1 MHPRPLILFLAL
13 LRGSASFIAPS
24 PSPSSFPIAKAGA
37 THVRALIN
45 LNLHRGQHHA
55 AVTDSI
61 VDDQSNTLLP
71 RRSFWNRSL
80 STLVGLYTLSRISPI
95 SASYAA
101 ESSAPKMETY
111 NDIDYGFHLSIPTSW
126 ENTEQKLSG
135 RRKALFFTDPTTKDA
150 DSGTIETFGF
160 VAYTPVRDDFT
171 SLASFGSV
179 ENVAQMT
186 ILPKGDLAGQSDDS
200 KMVSAISKNNAYYF
214 DYIATPVV
222 PVEAGESS
230 SSSGALTKKLKPQH
244 FRTIFTL
251 LPLKN
256 SAGMT
261 LVTITLQTSE
271 EKYGTVRGL
280 FDNIIDSFGKN

>member
-1 MHPRPLILFLAL
+1 MQFRPLLIFLAL
-13 LRGSASFIAPS
+13 LRGSASFVI
-24 PSPSSFPIAKAGA
+24 PSSFPIAKDGI
-37 THVRALIN
+37 TNVRAYSN
-45 LNLHRGQHHA
+45 RHHLRSRSHDDDDVE
-55 AVTDSI
+55 VTDSI

-71 RRSFWNRSL
+71 RRSFWRRSL
-80 STLVGLYTLSRISPI
+80 STLAGAYTLSTISPI
-95 SASYAA
+95 STSYAA
-101 ESSAPKMETY
+101 EITTPKMETY
-111 NDIDYGFHLSIPTSW
+111 NDIDYGFHLSIPSSW

-135 RRKALFFTDPTTKDA
+135 RRKALFFTDPTSKDA

-186 ILPKGDLAGQSDDS
+186 ILPKGDLAGQNDDS

-222 PVEAGESS
+222 PIAAGES

-271 EKYGTVRGL
+271 ERYGTVRGL